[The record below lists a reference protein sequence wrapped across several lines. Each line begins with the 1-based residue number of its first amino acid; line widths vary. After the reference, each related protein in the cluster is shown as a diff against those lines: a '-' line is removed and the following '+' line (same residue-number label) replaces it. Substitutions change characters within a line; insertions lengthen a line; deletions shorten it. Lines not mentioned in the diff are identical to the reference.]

1 MYTVLM
7 NSVIVEKHKKKSKK
21 KKKKT
26 LRNFIGWKSQE
37 IAKWVYVST
46 KVPKIVPT
54 LRRLF

>member
-1 MYTVLM
+1 M
-7 NSVIVEKHKKKSKK
+7 NSVIVEKHKKKKQKK

>member
-1 MYTVLM
+1 M
-7 NSVIVEKHKKKSKK
+7 NSVIVEKHKKKKQKK
-21 KKKKT
+21 KKKKQ
-26 LRNFIGWKSQE
+26 LSNFIGWKSQE

>member
-1 MYTVLM
+1 M
-7 NSVIVEKHKKKSKK
+7 NSVIVEKHKKKKQKK

-26 LRNFIGWKSQE
+26 MRNFNGLKSKK